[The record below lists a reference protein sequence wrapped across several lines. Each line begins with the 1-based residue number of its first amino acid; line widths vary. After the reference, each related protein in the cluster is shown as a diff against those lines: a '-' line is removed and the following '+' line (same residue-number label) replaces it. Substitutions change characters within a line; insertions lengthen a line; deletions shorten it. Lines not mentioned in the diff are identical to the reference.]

1 VNVLI
6 QFFWGGQENNFVN
19 ALIRFIRARGV
30 TVRKTASIPDSSIS
44 GSLWIHRR
52 QCEFLGGDRI
62 ALLEKIDEL
71 GSITKAAKDVG
82 ISYKTAW
89 DTVNLINNL
98 AEKPL
103 VDRLTGGKGG
113 GGTSLTDEGKK
124 VIVQFKTIQEEHQ
137 KFLKNLEGRLGDTDS
152 LYQLLRRIS
161 MKVSARNTFA
171 GSVSNITKGAV
182 NAEITLA
189 LKGGV
194 PLTAVV
200 TNGAIENLGLKVGA
214 EAFAIIKASSIIIGT
229 DLHDAKVS
237 ARNIFCGTIAKI
249 IEGPVNT
256 EVDVEI
262 GGGNIVSA
270 VITHGSST
278 RLELKVGGHAC
289 ALFKA
294 SSVIIGVS

>member
-1 VNVLI
+1 MKKNI
-6 QFFWGGQENNFVN
+6 S
-19 ALIRFIRARGV
+19 
-30 TVRKTASIPDSSIS
+30 TATEVS
-44 GSLWIHRR
+44 GSLWFNRAEHK
-52 QCEFLGGDRI
+52 FLGGERI
-62 ALLEKIDEL
+62 TLLEKIDEL

-89 DTVNLINNL
+89 DVINMINNL

-113 GGTSLTDEGKK
+113 GGTSLTAEGKK
-124 VIVQFKTIQEEHQ
+124 VIKQYKTIQEEHQ
-137 KFLKNLEGRLGDTDS
+137 KFLSNLEDRLGDTEG
-152 LYQLLRRIS
+152 LYQFLRRIS

-171 GSVSNITKGAV
+171 GSVTAITQGAV
-182 NAEITLA
+182 NAEVTLS
-189 LKGGV
+189 LKGGI

-200 TNGAIENLGLKVGA
+200 TNGAINNLGLKVGA
-214 EAFAIIKASSIIIGT
+214 EAYAIVKASSIIIGT
-229 DLHDAKVS
+229 DLDKAKIS
-237 ARNIFCGTIAKI
+237 ARNIFSGTIATI

-256 EVDVEI
+256 EVDLEI
-262 GGGNIVSA
+262 GGGNVISA

-278 RLELKVGGHAC
+278 TLGLKVGGTAC

>member
-1 VNVLI
+1 MKCTKNSL
-6 QFFWGGQENNFVN
+6 
-19 ALIRFIRARGV
+19 ALTGNLWFNRAEQ
-30 TVRKTASIPDSSIS
+30 K
-44 GSLWIHRR
+44 
-52 QCEFLGGDRI
+52 FLGGDRI
-62 ALLEKIDEL
+62 NLLEKIDEL
-71 GSITKAAKDVG
+71 GSITRAAKAVG

-89 DTVNLINNL
+89 DSVNMINNM

-113 GGTSLTDEGKK
+113 GGTSLTAEGKK
-124 VIVQFKTIQEEHQ
+124 VITQFKTIQEEHR
-137 KFLKNLEGRLGDTDS
+137 KFLDNLADRLGDTES
-152 LYQLLRRIS
+152 LYQFLRRIS

-171 GSVSNITKGAV
+171 GTVTGIIKGAV
-182 NAEITLA
+182 NAEVTLS
-189 LKGGV
+189 LKGGI

-200 TNGAIENLGLKVGA
+200 TNGAIDNLGLKTGA
-214 EAFAIIKASSIIIGT
+214 EAFAIIKASSVIIGT

-249 IEGPVNT
+249 IEGPVNS

-262 GGGNIVSA
+262 GGGNTVSA
-270 VITHGSST
+270 VITHGSSA
-278 RLELKVGGHAC
+278 RLGLKVGGHAC

>member
-1 VNVLI
+1 
-6 QFFWGGQENNFVN
+6 
-19 ALIRFIRARGV
+19 
-30 TVRKTASIPDSSIS
+30 VRKARATNDTGVS
-44 GSLWIHRR
+44 GNVWIHRR

-62 ALLEKIDEL
+62 NLLEKIDKL
-71 GSITKAAKDVG
+71 GSITKAAKAVG

-113 GGTSLTDEGKK
+113 GGTSLTTEGKK
-124 VIVQFKTIQEEHQ
+124 VIYQFKTIQEEHR
-137 KFLKNLEGRLGDTDS
+137 KFLHNLEERFGDTDN
-152 LYQLLRRIS
+152 LYQFLRRIS

-171 GSVSNITKGAV
+171 GSVTAITKGAV
-182 NAEITLA
+182 NAEVTLS
-189 LKGGV
+189 LKGGI

-200 TNGAIENLGLKVGA
+200 TNGAIDNLGLKTGTDA
-214 EAFAIIKASSIIIGT
+214 YAIIKASSVIIGT

-237 ARNIFCGTIAKI
+237 ARNVFCGTIVKI

-262 GGGNIVSA
+262 GGGNTVSS
-270 VITHGSST
+270 VITHESSK
-278 RLELKVGGHAC
+278 RLGLKVGGHAC

>member
-1 VNVLI
+1 
-6 QFFWGGQENNFVN
+6 
-19 ALIRFIRARGV
+19 
-30 TVRKTASIPDSSIS
+30 VRKTRSTNDTGVS
-44 GSLWIHRR
+44 GSVWIHRR
-52 QCEFLGGDRI
+52 QCEFLGGTRI
-62 ALLEKIDEL
+62 NLLEMIDEH
-71 GSITKAAKDVG
+71 GSITKAAKAVG

-89 DTVNLINNL
+89 DTVNMINNM

-113 GGTSLTDEGKK
+113 GGTSLTPEGKK
-124 VIVQFKTIQEEHQ
+124 VIVQFKTIQEEHR
-137 KFLKNLEGRLGDTDS
+137 KFLNNLEDRLGDTDG
-152 LYQLLRRIS
+152 LYRILRRIS

-171 GSVSNITKGAV
+171 GTVSNITKGAV
-182 NAEITLA
+182 NAEVTIA
-189 LKGGV
+189 LKGGI
-194 PLTAVV
+194 PLIAVV
-200 TNGAIENLGLKVGA
+200 TNGAIDNLALKSGA
-214 EAFAIIKASSIIIGT
+214 EAYAIIKASSVIIGT

-237 ARNIFCGTIAKI
+237 ARNVFCGTIATI

-270 VITHGSST
+270 VITHDSSK

-294 SSVIIGVS
+294 SSVIIGVN